1 MNVFDITEVVRLI
14 PDEFSPLKLLQLEM
28 LQKSGTFLE
37 IVARITT
44 NRNISISQS
53 LTMLSKHEQAL
64 HQVLAA
70 NSELLIQWLDGRSAS
85 VLESSNS
92 LLEILYRTD
101 PDCIFDKMRCHLE
114 AATTAPTA
122 FVRLLLDIA

>member
-14 PDEFSPLKLLQLEM
+14 PDEFSPLKLLQLEV

-44 NRNISISQS
+44 NRNISTSQS
-53 LTMLSKHEQAL
+53 LTMLTKHEQAL

-70 NSELLIQWLDGRSAS
+70 NSELLIQWLNDRSAS

-101 PDCIFDKMRCHLE
+101 PDRIFD
-114 AATTAPTA
+114 
-122 FVRLLLDIA
+122 